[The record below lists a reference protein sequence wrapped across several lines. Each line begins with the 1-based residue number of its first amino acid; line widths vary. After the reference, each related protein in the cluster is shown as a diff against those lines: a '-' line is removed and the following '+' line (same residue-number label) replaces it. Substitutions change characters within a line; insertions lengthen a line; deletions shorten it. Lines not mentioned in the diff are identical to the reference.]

1 MISLLHVW
9 LLIECCNGI
18 MEPWILLW
26 LFHRHGLVLSMA
38 VKSRKSLQRIQT
50 GTCEYRFGTGQLT
63 SWQHVQLQSRNETQ
77 SGPILCGKAVSIW
90 NLGLSLPIHVCYADK
105 SLEISTVSINMKK
118 YASPSAFPLYCGG
131 YVCLSV
137 TYLLW
142 FFFHQNWIE
151 LNFFSYITWRAK

>member
-1 MISLLHVW
+1 MESWDHGFCFGYSTGMALSCLW
-9 LLIECCNGI
+9 LLNPENHYSAYR
-18 MEPWILLW
+18 LA
-26 LFHRHGLVLSMA
+26 HVNTDSVQQGL
-38 VKSRKSLQRIQT
+38 
-50 GTCEYRFGTGQLT
+50 LT

-90 NLGLSLPIHVCYADK
+90 NLALSLPIHVCYADK

-131 YVCLSV
+131 YVCLSI

-142 FFFHQNWIE
+142 FFFPSE
-151 LNFFSYITWRAK
+151 LNWTKLFSHTTWRAK